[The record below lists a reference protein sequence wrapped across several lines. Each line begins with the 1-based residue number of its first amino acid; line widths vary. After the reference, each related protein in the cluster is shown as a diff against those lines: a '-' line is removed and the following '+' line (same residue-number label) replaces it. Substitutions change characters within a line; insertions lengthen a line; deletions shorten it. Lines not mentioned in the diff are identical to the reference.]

1 MIHVAGGRV
10 NLKKTAASLCQ
21 RPDIPQKVDIL
32 RKDIKIGLLFTSPHL
47 KRGNTVSNWTGKFVI
62 GLTGN
67 IATGKSVVRR
77 MLEHLGAYTIDA
89 DALAHRAYAKGAPGY
104 QQVLD
109 NFGKWLINKDGE
121 IDRSKLGNLV
131 FNNPEALA
139 QLEAIAHPLVRQ
151 ATEILIKRSIQPVIV
166 IEAIKL
172 LEGDLRNVCDSI
184 WVTNAPEE
192 IQIERLIRKRGMNR
206 DQAVERIHM
215 QSEQSAKVAVAN
227 IVITNTGSY
236 DALWKQVNAAWKE
249 IVPGASNNAEPETIT
264 IKQPV
269 TPKGEYSVKRGSPK
283 HSAAIADLITRLS
296 KGARKM
302 TADGVME
309 EFGEKAYMLLQLD
322 QDIVGL
328 AGWQVENLV
337 TRTTD
342 IFLEEH
348 VDLQKAL
355 EILINEVE
363 RASSELQ
370 SEASLI
376 FPMNELAT
384 QEQLWKQIGY
394 EKRTPE
400 TLGVQAWQ
408 DSATESLSAGNTLL
422 FKQLRQD
429 RVLRPI

>member
-1 MIHVAGGRV
+1 
-10 NLKKTAASLCQ
+10 
-21 RPDIPQKVDIL
+21 
-32 RKDIKIGLLFTSPHL
+32 
-47 KRGNTVSNWTGKFVI
+47 VSNWPGKFVI

-89 DALAHRAYAKGAPGY
+89 DALTHRAYAKGAPGY
-104 QQVLD
+104 QPVID
-109 NFGKWLINKDGE
+109 NFGKWLVNKDGE

-131 FNNPEALA
+131 FNNPEAMS

-192 IQIERLIRKRGMNR
+192 VQVERLMRKRGMSR
-206 DQAVERIHM
+206 DQATERIHM
-215 QSEQSAKVAVAN
+215 QSAQSAKVSVAN

-249 IVPGASNNAEPETIT
+249 IVPGANVAEPETIT
-264 IKQPV
+264 IKQPASQ
-269 TPKGEYSVKRGSPK
+269 TGGELSVKRGKPK
-283 HSAAIADLITRLS
+283 NSAAIAELITRLS
-296 KGARKM
+296 KGARIM
-302 TADGVME
+302 TADDVME
-309 EFGEKAYMLLQLD
+309 DFGEKAYMLLLLD
-322 QDIVGL
+322 QKVVGL

-337 TRTTD
+337 TRTTN

-348 VDLQKAL
+348 VNPQKAL
-355 EILINEVE
+355 ELLINEVE
-363 RASSELQ
+363 RASGELQ

-376 FPMNELAT
+376 FPMNELAA
-384 QEQLWKQIGY
+384 QEQIWKHLGY
-394 EKRTPE
+394 ERRTPE

-408 DSATESLSAGNTLL
+408 DSATESRSAGNTLF

>member
-1 MIHVAGGRV
+1 M
-10 NLKKTAASLCQ
+10 
-21 RPDIPQKVDIL
+21 
-32 RKDIKIGLLFTSPHL
+32 
-47 KRGNTVSNWTGKFVI
+47 SNWPGKFVI

-89 DALAHRAYAKGAPGY
+89 DALTHRAYAKGAPGY
-104 QQVLD
+104 QPVVD
-109 NFGKWLINKDGE
+109 RFGKWLVNKDGE

-131 FNNPEALA
+131 FNDHEAMV

-151 ATEILIKRSIQPVIV
+151 ATEMLIKRSTQSVV
-166 IEAIKL
+166 GIEAIKL
-172 LEGDLRNVCDSI
+172 LEGDLRKVCDSI
-184 WVTNAPEE
+184 WVTNATEE
-192 IQIERLIRKRGMNR
+192 IQVERLMRKRGMSR

-215 QSEQSAKVAVAN
+215 QSAQSAKVAVAN

-236 DALWKQVNAAWKE
+236 DGLWRQVNAAWKE
-249 IVPGASNNAEPETIT
+249 IVPGAKTADAESSIT
-264 IKQPV
+264 KIPASSS
-269 TPKGEYSVKRGSPK
+269 GDFSVKRGKPMLCS
-283 HSAAIADLITRLS
+283 AIAELVTRLS
-296 KGARKM
+296 KGSRKM
-302 TADGVME
+302 TADDVME
-309 EFGEKAYMLLQLD
+309 GFGDKAYMLLQLD
-322 QDIVGL
+322 GKLIGL

-348 VDLQKAL
+348 VNPQKAL
-355 EILINEVE
+355 ATLIKEVE

-376 FPMNELAT
+376 FPMNELAA
-384 QEQLWKQIGY
+384 QEELWKQLGY

-408 DSATESLSAGNTLL
+408 ESASESLSSGSVLL

>member
-1 MIHVAGGRV
+1 M
-10 NLKKTAASLCQ
+10 
-21 RPDIPQKVDIL
+21 
-32 RKDIKIGLLFTSPHL
+32 
-47 KRGNTVSNWTGKFVI
+47 SNWPGKFVI

-89 DALAHRAYAKGAPGY
+89 DSLTHRTYAKGAPGY
-104 QQVLD
+104 QQVID
-109 NFGKWLINKDGE
+109 SFGKWLVNKDGE

-131 FNNPEALA
+131 FSNSDAMV
-139 QLEAIAHPLVRQ
+139 QLETIVHPLVRQ
-151 ATEILIKRSIQPVIV
+151 ATEMLIKRSIQPVIV

-192 IQIERLIRKRGMNR
+192 IQIERLMRKRGMSR
-206 DQAVERIHM
+206 DQASERIHM
-215 QSEQSAKVAVAN
+215 QSAQSAKVAVAN
-227 IVITNTGSY
+227 IVITNTGSF
-236 DALWKQVNAAWKE
+236 DALWKQVSAAWKE
-249 IVPGASNNAEPETIT
+249 IVPGANVPEPEPVTEPAVETVAAKQPSAEP
-264 IKQPV
+264 KPG
-269 TPKGEYSVKRGSPK
+269 GELSVKRGKPK
-283 HSAAIADLITRLS
+283 NSAAIAELITRLS
-296 KGARKM
+296 KGTRKM
-302 TADGVME
+302 TADNVME
-309 EFGEKAYMLLQLD
+309 QFGEKAFMLLHLD
-322 QDIVGL
+322 QKIVGL

-342 IFLEEH
+342 IFLEEY
-348 VDLQKAL
+348 VNQQKAL
-355 EILINEVE
+355 EMLIKEVE
-363 RASSELQ
+363 RASGELQ

-376 FPMNELAT
+376 FPLNELAA
-384 QEQLWKQIGY
+384 QEALWKGLGY

-408 DSATESLSAGNTLL
+408 DSAIEARTEGSALL

>member
-1 MIHVAGGRV
+1 M
-10 NLKKTAASLCQ
+10 
-21 RPDIPQKVDIL
+21 
-32 RKDIKIGLLFTSPHL
+32 
-47 KRGNTVSNWTGKFVI
+47 SNWPGKFVI

-89 DALAHRAYAKGAPGY
+89 DALTHRAYAKGAPGY
-104 QQVLD
+104 QQVVD
-109 NFGKWLINKDGE
+109 RFGKWLVNKDGE

-131 FNNPEALA
+131 FNDHEAML

-151 ATEILIKRSIQPVIV
+151 ATEMLIKRATQPVVV

-172 LEGDLRNVCDSI
+172 LEGDLRMVCDSI
-184 WVTNAPEE
+184 WVTNATEE
-192 IQIERLIRKRGMNR
+192 IQVERLMRKRGMNR
-206 DQAVERIHM
+206 DQATERIHM
-215 QSEQSAKVAVAN
+215 QSAQSAKVAVAN
-227 IVITNTGSY
+227 IIITNTGSY
-236 DALWKQVNAAWKE
+236 DNLWRQVSAAWKE
-249 IVPGASNNAEPETIT
+249 IIPGEKSADTESSIT
-264 IKQPV
+264 KIPA
-269 TPKGEYSVKRGSPK
+269 PSSGEFSVKRGKPK
-283 HSAAIADLITRLS
+283 HSSAIAELVTRLS
-296 KGARKM
+296 KGNRKM
-302 TADGVME
+302 TADDVME
-309 EFGEKAYMLLQLD
+309 GFGDKAYMLLQLD
-322 QDIVGL
+322 GKLIGL

-348 VDLQKAL
+348 VNPQKAL
-355 EILINEVE
+355 ETLIKEVE

-376 FPMNELAT
+376 FPLNELAA
-384 QEQLWKQIGY
+384 QEELWKQLGY

-408 DSATESLSAGNTLL
+408 ESATESLSADSVLL

>member
-1 MIHVAGGRV
+1 
-10 NLKKTAASLCQ
+10 
-21 RPDIPQKVDIL
+21 
-32 RKDIKIGLLFTSPHL
+32 
-47 KRGNTVSNWTGKFVI
+47 
-62 GLTGN
+62 
-67 IATGKSVVRR
+67 
-77 MLEHLGAYTIDA
+77 LEHLGAYTIDA
-89 DALAHRAYAKGAPGY
+89 DALTHRSYSKGAPGY
-104 QQVLD
+104 QQVVD
-109 NFGKWLINKDGE
+109 NFGKWLVNKNGE

-131 FNNPEALA
+131 FNNPEAMA

-151 ATEILIKRSIQPVIV
+151 ATEILIKRSIQPVVV

-172 LEGDLRNVCDSI
+172 LEGDLRKVCDSI

-192 IQIERLIRKRGMNR
+192 VQIERLMRKRGMNR
-206 DQAVERIHM
+206 DQASERIHM
-215 QSEQSAKVAVAN
+215 QSAQSVKVAVAN

-249 IVPGASNNAEPETIT
+249 IVPGANTAEPETIT
-264 IKQPV
+264 IKQPATSHGV
-269 TPKGEYSVKRGSPK
+269 YSVKRGKPK
-283 HSAAIADLITRLS
+283 NSAIIAELMTRLS
-296 KGARKM
+296 KGARIM
-302 TADGVME
+302 TSDDVME
-309 EFGEKAYMLLQLD
+309 EFGEKAYMLLNLD
-322 QDIVGL
+322 QKIVGL
-328 AGWQVENLV
+328 VGWQVENLV

-348 VDLQKAL
+348 IDLQKAL
-355 EILINEVE
+355 ELLIKEVE

-376 FPMNELAT
+376 FPMNELAV
-384 QEQLWKQIGY
+384 QEQLWKQLGY

-408 DSATESLSAGNTLL
+408 DSATEASSAGNTLL

>member
-1 MIHVAGGRV
+1 M
-10 NLKKTAASLCQ
+10 
-21 RPDIPQKVDIL
+21 
-32 RKDIKIGLLFTSPHL
+32 
-47 KRGNTVSNWTGKFVI
+47 SNWPGKFVI

-67 IATGKSVVRR
+67 IATGKSVVRK

-89 DALAHRAYAKGAPGY
+89 DALTHRAYAKGAPGY
-104 QQVLD
+104 QQVVD
-109 NFGKWLINKDGE
+109 SFGKWLVNKDGE

-131 FNNPEALA
+131 FNNSDAMV
-139 QLEAIAHPLVRQ
+139 QLEAIVHPLVRQ
-151 ATEILIKRSIQPVIV
+151 ATEMLIKRSIQPVIV

-192 IQIERLIRKRGMNR
+192 TQVERLMRKRGMSR
-206 DQAVERIHM
+206 DQASERIHM
-215 QSEQSAKVAVAN
+215 QSAQSAKVAVAN
-227 IVITNTGSY
+227 IVITNNGSY
-236 DALWKQVNAAWKE
+236 DALWKQVSAAWKE
-249 IVPGASNNAEPETIT
+249 IVPGANVPEPEPATEPVTEKAAETTAAKPVSAEPKTGG
-264 IKQPV
+264 V
-269 TPKGEYSVKRGSPK
+269 LSVKRGKPK
-283 HSAAIADLITRLS
+283 NSAAIAELITRLS
-296 KGARKM
+296 KGTRKM
-302 TADGVME
+302 TADNVME
-309 EFGEKAYMLLQLD
+309 QFGEKAFMLLQLD
-322 QDIVGL
+322 QKIVGL

-342 IFLEEH
+342 IFLEEY
-348 VDLQKAL
+348 VNQQKAL
-355 EILINEVE
+355 EMLINEVE

-376 FPMNELAT
+376 FPLNELAA
-384 QEQLWKQIGY
+384 QEALWKGLGY

-408 DSATESLSAGNTLL
+408 DSAIEAKTDGSALL

>member
-1 MIHVAGGRV
+1 
-10 NLKKTAASLCQ
+10 
-21 RPDIPQKVDIL
+21 
-32 RKDIKIGLLFTSPHL
+32 
-47 KRGNTVSNWTGKFVI
+47 
-62 GLTGN
+62 
-67 IATGKSVVRR
+67 
-77 MLEHLGAYTIDA
+77 
-89 DALAHRAYAKGAPGY
+89 
-104 QQVLD
+104 
-109 NFGKWLINKDGE
+109 
-121 IDRSKLGNLV
+121 
-131 FNNPEALA
+131 
-139 QLEAIAHPLVRQ
+139 
-151 ATEILIKRSIQPVIV
+151 V

-192 IQIERLIRKRGMNR
+192 VQIERLMRKRGLSR
-206 DQAVERIHM
+206 DQAVERIHS
-215 QSEQSAKVAVAN
+215 QSAQSAKVAVAN

-249 IVPGASNNAEPETIT
+249 VVPGANVPEAEPEPETAPEPIT
-264 IKQPV
+264 EPVPRPVTAGQPPAQPV
-269 TPKGEYSVKRGSPK
+269 GNLVVKRGKPK
-283 HSAAIADLITRLS
+283 NSAAIAELITRLS

-302 TADGVME
+302 TADNVME

-322 QDIVGL
+322 QKIVGL

-342 IFLEEH
+342 IFLEEY
-348 VDLQKAL
+348 VNQQKAF
-355 EILINEVE
+355 EMLIKEVE
-363 RASSELQ
+363 RASAELQ

-376 FPMNELAT
+376 FLMNELAA
-384 QEQLWKQIGY
+384 QDALWKGLGY

-408 DSATESLSAGNTLL
+408 DSAKEVQSAGSTLL